1 MKKGDILTLDVIDMG
16 INGEGIAKSD
26 GIPVFLPYAVDGEKV
41 KAKIVHCKKDMAFG
55 EVLEIVNSSPHRI
68 KPFCIHFKKCGGC
81 DVQHLEYSYQ
91 LEVKKQNVLKTL
103 KKIAGISVD
112 IQNVFHAAEWEY
124 RNKLSLPFGK
134 KGDRVVVGFY
144 GKSSHDVVPL
154 KYCPLHGE
162 WLKSLIKIVC
172 DYANEFKISVYDE
185 KTKKG
190 LLRHLVAR
198 MIDSLSVT
206 IVINGKS
213 LPKAEVLYERL
224 KEKFGEVA
232 LYISE
237 NTKNT
242 NVIMGDTV
250 SLIFGK
256 EQKQSLG
263 AFSAAVSPL
272 EQKQSLGAF
281 SAAVSPLSFLQVN
294 LEVMQML
301 YDKAAEKIE
310 GDKVLELYSGVGLL
324 TAQIA
329 SRLPSAKITA
339 VEIVPS
345 ATRGADNLMRDL
357 GFSGRVKNVCADAG
371 KFVEAQKGKLPF
383 DCTLLDPP
391 RKGCD
396 RAVLEAVKNS
406 GIKKNIYISCNPATL
421 ARDIKILSDA
431 YTVESV
437 NLFDMFPQTCHVET
451 LAVLYIK

>member
-55 EVLEIVNSSPHRI
+55 EVLEIAEPSPHRI

-81 DVQHLEYSYQ
+81 DVQHLEYPYQ

-103 KKIAGISVD
+103 KKIAGINVD
-112 IQNVFHAAEWEY
+112 IQNVFHANEWEY

-144 GKSSHDVVPL
+144 EKSSHDVVPL

-162 WLKSLIKIVC
+162 WLRSLIQIVC

-224 KEKFGEVA
+224 KAQFGDIA

-272 EQKQSLGAF
+272 
-281 SAAVSPLSFLQVN
+281 SFLQVN
-294 LEVMQML
+294 IEVMKML

-329 SRLPSAKITA
+329 SRLPLAKITA

-357 GFSGRVKNVCADAG
+357 GFSGRVKNVCADAV
-371 KFVEAQKGKLPF
+371 KFVEGKKGKLPF
-383 DCTLLDPP
+383 DCALLDPP

-396 RAVLEAVKNS
+396 SAVLEAVKNS
-406 GIKKNIYISCNPATL
+406 GIKKIIYISCNPATL
-421 ARDIKILSDA
+421 ARDIKILSDS

-437 NLFDMFPQTCHVET
+437 NLFDMFPQTCHIET
-451 LAVLYIK
+451 LAVLNRI